1 MTPAPR
7 LLTITAL
14 TLISWAIAVLAIRGL
29 IAVLEG

>member
-1 MTPAPR
+1 MTR

-14 TLISWAIAVLAIRGL
+14 TLISWAILLLAIRGS